1 MSIDQSESLGAPFVS
16 CIMPTRNR
24 RPFVSQSIWY
34 FQRQD
39 YPNKELVVLDDRE
52 DDVADLIP
60 DDERIRYG
68 RVDRQVLGAKRNLG
82 CELSRGE
89 FIAHWDEVLDDP
101 TLGEGL
107 TAAARDYYHENS

>member
-1 MSIDQSESLGAPFVS
+1 MSNGQSESLAAPLVS

-34 FQRQD
+34 FLRQD
-39 YPNKELVVLDDRE
+39 YPNKELLILDDGE
-52 DDVADLIP
+52 DNVADLIP
-60 DDERIRYG
+60 DDERIRYV

-89 FIAHWDEVLDDP
+89 FIA
-101 TLGEGL
+101 
-107 TAAARDYYHENS
+107 RR